1 MGQVKR
7 LRILELKKAQLS
19 NLELL
24 SNLTKEKEETKQDG
38 DKQSLW
44 FSDFKTLE
52 KIAQIQSSL
61 NEVLLTV
68 GLNLYYL
75 IQWKAEKTI
84 YKCTSTFLGNR
95 LFSTGRQIA
104 QTVTFF
110 NLKSFYLVYSSTW
123 PHSKDNFHRLSCLS
137 DFLLAY
143 YFLSSWEIP
152 ALMKICQHK
161 NLRQI

>member
-38 DKQSLW
+38 DKQSLS

-75 IQWKAEKTI
+75 IQ
-84 YKCTSTFLGNR
+84 
-95 LFSTGRQIA
+95 
-104 QTVTFF
+104 
-110 NLKSFYLVYSSTW
+110 
-123 PHSKDNFHRLSCLS
+123 
-137 DFLLAY
+137 
-143 YFLSSWEIP
+143 
-152 ALMKICQHK
+152 
-161 NLRQI
+161 